1 MSRLFRSHAT
11 RPLSRTLL
19 ASAVAAVLG
28 ASAFSA
34 QAETRVTYKSA
45 SAGTAYYQMGVE
57 LSEAIDQGT
66 DGEVTLTLEES
77 QGSVQNVMEVMA
89 RQGNYVFTTPPGL
102 IDSALAGEGPFADR
116 QSPRFQEIRGLF
128 PIPAITMHFV
138 VADDAGVLALEDLE
152 GKHILIGRGS
162 FGAREAQRYLELFD
176 LDDEV
181 EIADADIGSGPD
193 ALKNGQIDAFVTASS
208 FPTPNV
214 IETAASMPVSLVS
227 LTEAQI
233 EQTGAAHQTIPGGTY
248 NGIEEDVET
257 TSLPVI
263 AYTTT
268 NMDDETAYTL
278 TKTFWERREA
288 MAEDSPWWG
297 GITHDMIGNIAGSL
311 HPGAVRYYDEA
322 GIEIPDALR

>member
-1 MSRLFRSHAT
+1 MSRFTSSRFA
-11 RPLSRTLL
+11 RPLARTLL
-19 ASAVAAVLG
+19 ASAMAAVLG
-28 ASAFSA
+28 AGALSA

-57 LSEAIDQGT
+57 LAEAIRQGT
-66 DGEVTLTLEES
+66 DGEMTLTLEES

-102 IDSALAGEGPFADR
+102 VDSALAGEGPFAER

-162 FGAREAQRYLELFD
+162 FGAREAERYLELFD
-176 LDDEV
+176 LADKVEV
-181 EIADADIGSGPD
+181 ADAEIGSGPD

-248 NGIEEDVET
+248 DGIEADVET

-268 NMDDETAYTL
+268 GMDDDTAYTL

-288 MAEDSPWWG
+288 MAEASPWWG
-297 GITHDMIGNIAGSL
+297 GITHDMIGNVAGTL

>member
-1 MSRLFRSHAT
+1 MPPYT
-11 RPLSRTLL
+11 RHLL
-19 ASAVAAVLG
+19 ASATAILIGAA
-28 ASAFSA
+28 AFNA

-57 LSEAIDQGT
+57 LSEAIRRGT
-66 DGEVTLTLEES
+66 DGEVVLTLEES

-102 IDSALAGEGPFADR
+102 VESALAGSGPFAER
-116 QSPRFQEIRGLF
+116 HSPRFEEIRGLF

-138 VADDAGVLALEDLE
+138 LAGDQGVVDIEALE
-152 GKHILIGRGS
+152 GKEILIGQGT

-176 LDDEV
+176 LIDRVEV
-181 EIADADIGSGPD
+181 ANASIGSGPD

-214 IETAASMPVSLVS
+214 IETAASMPISLVS
-227 LTEAQI
+227 LSDEQI
-233 EQTGAAHQTIPGGTY
+233 EQTGAARQTIPAGTY
-248 NGIEEDVET
+248 AGIDEDVST

-268 NMDDETAYTL
+268 GMDDDTAYTL
-278 TKTFWERREA
+278 TRTFWERRDA
-288 MAEDSPWWG
+288 MAEETAWWG
-297 GITHDMIGNIAGSL
+297 SITHDMIGNIAGTL

-322 GIEIPDALR
+322 GIEIPDELR

>member
-1 MSRLFRSHAT
+1 MPHFPRH
-11 RPLSRTLL
+11 LL
-19 ASAVAAVLG
+19 ASAMAILIGTAA
-28 ASAFSA
+28 FQA

-57 LSEAIDQGT
+57 LSEAIRQGS
-66 DGEVTLTLEES
+66 DGEVVLTLEES

-102 IDSALAGEGPFADR
+102 VEQAMAGEGAFAER
-116 QSPRFQEIRGLF
+116 QTPRFQEIRGLF

-138 VADDAGVLALEDLE
+138 VAGDEGVIGLEELE
-152 GKHILIGRGS
+152 GKHILIGRGT
-162 FGAREAQRYLELFD
+162 FGAREAERYLEMFD
-176 LDDEV
+176 LLDKV
-181 EIADADIGSGPD
+181 QVASANIGSGPD
-193 ALKNGQIDAFVTASS
+193 ALKNGQIEAFVTASS

-227 LTEAQI
+227 LTDEQI
-233 EQTGAAHQTIPGGTY
+233 AQTGAARQTIPGGTY
-248 NGIEEDVET
+248 PGIDQDVET

-268 NMDDETAYTL
+268 SMDDETAYTL
-278 TKTFWERREA
+278 TRTFWERRDA
-288 MAEDSPWWG
+288 MAEETAWWG
-297 GITHDMIGNIAGSL
+297 GITHDMVGNIAGTL
-311 HPGAVRYYDEA
+311 HPGAIRYYDDA

>member
-1 MSRLFRSHAT
+1 MPQFTPSFT
-11 RPLSRTLL
+11 RNLL
-19 ASAVAAVLG
+19 ASATAVLMG
-28 ASAFSA
+28 ATAFSA

-57 LSEAIDQGT
+57 LSEAIRKGT
-66 DGEVTLTLEES
+66 DGDVQLTLEES

-102 IDSALAGEGPFADR
+102 VERAMAGEGPFAER

-138 VADDAGVLALEDLE
+138 AAGGEGVIGFEDLE
-152 GKHILIGRGS
+152 DKHILIGRGT
-162 FGAREAQRYLELFD
+162 FGAREAERYLELFD
-176 LDDEV
+176 MMDKVRVASAE
-181 EIADADIGSGPD
+181 IGSGPD

-214 IETAASMPVSLVS
+214 IETAASMSISLVS
-227 LTEAQI
+227 LTDEQI
-233 EQTGAAHQTIPGGTY
+233 EQTGAARQTIPAGTY
-248 NGIEEDVET
+248 SGVDQDVET

-268 NMDDETAYTL
+268 GMDEDTAYTL
-278 TKTFWERREA
+278 TRTFWERRDA
-288 MAEDSPWWG
+288 MAEETAWWG
-297 GITHDMIGNIAGSL
+297 SITHDMIGTIAGSL

-322 GIEIPDALR
+322 GIEIPDELR